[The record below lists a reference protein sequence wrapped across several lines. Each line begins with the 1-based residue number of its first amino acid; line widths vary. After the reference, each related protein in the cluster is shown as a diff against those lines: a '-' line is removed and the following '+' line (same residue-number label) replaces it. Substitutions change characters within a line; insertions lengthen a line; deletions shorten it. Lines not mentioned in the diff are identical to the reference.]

1 MPDYKPITHIIYDL
15 DGLLL
20 DTEFIHAQ
28 VNQAIASQYGK
39 VFDTSI
45 QSKVIGRMA
54 ADSARIIIDLLEL
67 PLTVEEFV
75 TQKNALIYDRYP
87 LARPMA
93 GAMELTQHFH
103 QHGIPQAIASSST
116 QRPFQA
122 KTTHHREWMSL
133 FQCVILSDDPASPRG
148 KPAPDCFLV
157 AAERLGT
164 TPDQCLV
171 FEDSIAG
178 VTAAKRAG
186 MSVVAVPAPYV
197 DRGLLQ
203 EADEIFTSLAEFQP
217 EPWHLPSKHFMP
229 SAL

>member
-1 MPDYKPITHIIYDL
+1 MPDYTITHIIYDL

-67 PLTVEEFV
+67 PLTVQDYV
-75 TQKNALIYDRYP
+75 TQKNALIYDQYS

-93 GAMELTQHFH
+93 GAMELTHHFH

-122 KTTHHREWMSL
+122 KITHHHEWLKL
-133 FQCVILSDDPASPRG
+133 FECVVLSDDPKSPQG
-148 KPAPDCFLV
+148 KPEPDCFLI
-157 AAERLGT
+157 AAERLGAA
-164 TPDQCLV
+164 PEQCLV

-186 MSVVAVPAPYV
+186 MSVVAVPATYV
-197 DRGLLQ
+197 DRALLQ
-203 EADEIFTSLAEFQP
+203 EADEILTSLNHFQP
-217 EPWHLPSKHFMP
+217 ERWHLPSKI
-229 SAL
+229 